1 MKEGK
6 RINFLLPLFFNI
18 FFLLKYLRKF
28 CNFSEIALPNSK
40 KVLEVIAKLEI
51 VLWSIQPER

>member
-18 FFLLKYLRKF
+18 FFLLECLCKF

-40 KVLEVIAKLEI
+40 KVLEVIAKLKI
-51 VLWSIQPER
+51 FL

>member
-6 RINFLLPLFFNI
+6 RLNFLLPLFFNI

-40 KVLEVIAKLEI
+40 KVLEVIAKLKI
-51 VLWSIQPER
+51 FL